1 MISIDTAHAV
11 IDRPEGA
18 VRGYAL
24 FAHCF
29 ACSAKSPAA
38 VRISRRL
45 TEVGYTVLRLDFSE
59 TDFTSNIRDLH
70 QAATWMRENIG
81 APDLL
86 IGHSLG
92 GAAALAAAGDI
103 EGLSGVVS
111 IAAPFDP
118 GHVLNLFATDAETI
132 RQQGRAEVSLGGK
145 TLELDRDFL
154 EDICGQRQEERL
166 RDLRVPLL
174 VLHSP
179 QDEVVDIGNAQ
190 SIYRA
195 AHQPKSFISLDGAD
209 HLLLGA
215 GQAAYAADVIA
226 AWAGRY
232 VAEKTPT
239 AAVAFPAPGSEF
251 TTQIHAGNHTIL
263 ADEPTSVAGA
273 ADLGPNPFD
282 LLKASLVACTSMTM
296 GMYARRKG
304 FDQGNTRVS
313 VEVEQRRWEEGLLTT
328 MRRVIHF
335 DPTLTEQQRAGLL
348 RIADKCP
355 VHRLLEGTV
364 NIETTALA
372 TGE

>member
-1 MISIDTAHAV
+1 MSIDTAHAV

-29 ACSAKSPAA
+29 ACSASSPAA

-59 TDFTSNIRDLH
+59 VDFTSNVHDLR
-70 QAATWMRENIG
+70 QAAEWMRDNVG
-81 APDLL
+81 GPDLL

-92 GAAALAAAGDI
+92 GAAALAAATDI
-103 EGLSGVVS
+103 EGLSAVVS

-118 GHVLNLFATDAETI
+118 GHAADLFAADVETI
-132 RQQGRAEVSLGGK
+132 REQGHATVNIGGK
-145 TLELDRDFL
+145 TLELGRTFI
-154 EDICGQRQEERL
+154 EDICGQRQRDRL

-174 VLHSP
+174 VMHSP
-179 QDEVVDIGNAQ
+179 EDEVVNIGNAQ

-209 HLLLGA
+209 HLLVGA

-232 VAEKTPT
+232 ITDHPAT
-239 AAVAFPAPGSEF
+239 AAVAAPAPGSDF
-251 TTQIHAGNHTIL
+251 TTEIRAGRHTIF
-263 ADEPTSVAGA
+263 ADEPTTVAGA

-304 FDQGNTRVS
+304 FDQGTTRVE
-313 VEVEQRRWEEGLLTT
+313 VELEQRRWEEGLFTT
-328 MRRVIHF
+328 LHRVIHF
-335 DPTLTEQQRAGLL
+335 DPALSEEQRAGLL

-364 NIETTALA
+364 SIETTTAA